1 MITVVLAWVLVA
13 AAACFAAVALTR
25 IVGAAPGC
33 HTGLSYGLVIVISA
47 ATMEY
52 YLALRGHVAAP
63 PEWLPPVQVLV
74 STVLLLV
81 VTLLPYHRVN
91 GDQQHRDDPIH

>member
-1 MITVVLAWVLVA
+1 MIMVVLAWILVA
-13 AAACFAAVALTR
+13 AAAWFAAAALTR

-33 HTGLSYGLVIVISA
+33 GTGLGYGLVIVVSA
-47 ATMEY
+47 ATVEY
-52 YLALRGHVAAP
+52 YLTLRGEFAAP

-81 VTLLPYHRVN
+81 VTLLPHRRVN
-91 GDQQHRDDPIH
+91 GDHQHRDDPIY